1 MLQACDR
8 EIVVYSL
15 DEILPE
21 SELSAGEFAVFSSVF
36 IVSSC
41 GMQHEEVSFLGL
53 LGVWYLTRPT
63 GFLVQGLI
71 DNFTQNWTGESPVL
85 YPVYTLMSF
94 K

>member
-41 GMQHEEVSFLGL
+41 GMQREEVSFLGL
-53 LGVWYLTRPT
+53 LGVWYLTGPT
-63 GFLVQGLI
+63 GFLSG
-71 DNFTQNWTGESPVL
+71 
-85 YPVYTLMSF
+85 
-94 K
+94 